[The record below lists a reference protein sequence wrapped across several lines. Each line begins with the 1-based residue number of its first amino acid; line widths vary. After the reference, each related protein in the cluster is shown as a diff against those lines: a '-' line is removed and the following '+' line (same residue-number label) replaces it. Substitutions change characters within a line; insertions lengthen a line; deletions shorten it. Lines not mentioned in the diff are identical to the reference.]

1 MSLPIVVGISGP
13 HHDSAVCI
21 LQGQRLVAAAE
32 EERFT
37 RRKHQGGIPLRAFR
51 ECLTVAGLGI
61 GDIDLVGIGFD
72 PVALS
77 DRRAVFGHDQEM
89 AIDESSIRRILG
101 VESPVVFVPH
111 HRAHAASAF
120 HYSPMQDAAVMVVDG
135 VGEWLTTTISVGHGT
150 SLDQIDEIRFPH
162 SLGLFYAAITDWLGF
177 RVNCDEYKVMGLAAW
192 AEPCR
197 QEEVAALVPGHN
209 DGRFEL
215 NLDYFDF
222 LHGKRMFSDLM
233 CQLLGPERTAGAP
246 VERHHVEVAAS
257 AQAVLEDRLL
267 SLVGRARRLTGLTD
281 LCVAGGVM
289 MNAVANGKI
298 ATSRSFDHVWFQPA
312 AGDAG
317 TALGAASAVLAD
329 AADVRPECL
338 TDLRLGPRYDNDE
351 ICEMLDSVDAPY
363 QSFINDERGLVE
375 AVAELIEGGAVVGWF
390 AGRMEF
396 GPRALGARSLLA
408 DPRRSATRD
417 RINSLV
423 KDRESWRPLA
433 PMVGRWACA
442 EHFASDR
449 ELPFMIEAVPV
460 VDASTLPAV
469 AHVDGTARPQSVS
482 PDTMPRLAA
491 LLRAVERRIGVPVLV
506 NTSFN
511 HGTEPIVCAPG
522 EALATSMRMQLDALV
537 LDDML
542 VSAVP
547 SMSASLIATWSQQ
560 PSNAASDNLY
570 PL

>member
-1 MSLPIVVGISGP
+1 M
-13 HHDSAVCI
+13 
-21 LQGQRLVAAAE
+21 
-32 EERFT
+32 
-37 RRKHQGGIPLRAFR
+37 
-51 ECLTVAGLGI
+51 AGLGI
-61 GDIDLVGIGFD
+61 GDIDLVAVGFD

-77 DRRAVFGHDQEM
+77 DRRAAFGHDAEM
-89 AIDESSIRRILG
+89 VVDESSIRRILG

-111 HRAHAASAF
+111 HRSHAASAF
-120 HYSPMQDAAVMVVDG
+120 HYSPMQDAAVLVVDG

-150 SLDQIDEIRFPH
+150 ALEQIDEIRFPH

-192 AEPCR
+192 ADPCR
-197 QEEVAALVPGHN
+197 QEDVALLVPGHN

-215 NLDYFDF
+215 DLDYFDF
-222 LHGKRMFSDLM
+222 LDGQRMFSKAL
-233 CQLLGPERTAGAP
+233 CRLLGPARTEGEP
-246 VERHHVEVAAS
+246 LEQHHVEVAAS
-257 AQAVLEDRLL
+257 AQAVLEQRLL
-267 SLVGRARRLTGLTD
+267 ALVARARRLTGLSD

-298 ATSRSFDHVWFQPA
+298 GTSGSFDHVWFQPV

-329 AADVRPECL
+329 TAEVRPERL
-338 TDLRLGPRYDNDE
+338 TDLRLGPGYDNDE
-351 ICEMLDSVDAPY
+351 IGEMLDSVGATY
-363 QSFINDERGLVE
+363 RSFIDDERGLVE
-375 AVAELIEGGAVVGWF
+375 AVADLIEGGAVVGWF

-408 DPRRSATRD
+408 DPRQSATRD
-417 RINSLV
+417 RVNLLV

-442 EHFASDR
+442 EQFASDR
-449 ELPFMIEAVPV
+449 ELSFMIEAVPAI
-460 VDASTLPAV
+460 DPSALRAV

-482 PDTMPRLAA
+482 RDTMPRVAA
-491 LLRAVERRIGVPVLV
+491 LLQAVERRIGVPVLV

-511 HGTEPIVCAPG
+511 HGSEPIVCTPG
-522 EALATSMRMQLDALV
+522 EALATSKRMGLDAL
-537 LDDML
+537 LLGDML
-542 VSAVP
+542 VSVVP
-547 SMSASLIATWSQQ
+547 SAWASLIATWTQQ
-560 PSNAASDNLY
+560 PSTEASDNLY